1 MARTSVC
8 DLTRTPIYEGEKP
21 QTTVCARVMDT
32 LIKDLRYGMRGLVK
46 QPGFT
51 AVAVLSIALG
61 IGVNITIFSFVNA
74 ALFRPLPFSEP
85 DRLARVWD
93 GNSVSYPD
101 YIAYRDGTTA
111 FSGLTAYAQRPMSL
125 TVNGQSNRV
134 WSEFVSG
141 NYFDVLKANPA
152 LGRPF
157 LEEEDRLGA
166 NPVVVISNS
175 LWRGSFNSDPSVIG
189 KSLSLNQRPYAIIG
203 VMPEKFVGATV
214 ISVPDLWVPL
224 AMEPVANPGS
234 RTLTSPDEGWLMML
248 GRLRPDANIGAAQV
262 EVETIAARL
271 HHARRERNS
280 GPESPGGRTV
290 AVLAARGLMV
300 PPQGRTPALMVV
312 GVLMAVVGLVLL
324 VACANVANMLLARA
338 VKRRKEI
345 AVRLS
350 LGAGRWRITRQM
362 LTESLLLSIIGGGVG
377 LLVALWGTTLLAVLL
392 PQSFSVNAITPDL
405 TPDVRVFAYALVL
418 SLATGV
424 IFGLLP
430 ALQSSKPDL
439 VTALKD
445 ETIRLGVTR
454 RLTPRNLLVVT
465 QIAVSVL
472 LLVMAGLFIR
482 NLRNTQHAEPGFST
496 DAGLMASFDLGL
508 AGYNDAQGKLFQR
521 QLLERLRASA
531 QVRSASYAETVPLGD
546 GGSTSPLY
554 VEGEATPDRF
564 DESSLVQHTT
574 VATDYFKTLG
584 IPLVRGR
591 DFNDSDTASST
602 PVVIV
607 NETLAQRLA
616 PDGNAIGKRFRMDSQ
631 GAYLEVVGVARDI
644 KYHQLAEASLF
655 FGYRPMSQ
663 RYRAVLTLHV
673 RTAGDPSSVI
683 SQVRSDVKAL
693 DPDLPLTDVK
703 TMQEHMRLPLA
714 PAKLFASLSSAFAV
728 LALLLA
734 AIGLYGVMAYVV
746 GSRTR
751 EIGIRMALGAQIGGV
766 RKLII
771 GQGMRLALTG
781 IALGLIVAFAATR
794 VLTSLLYGVS
804 ATDPITFI
812 GVAVLLAGVA
822 LFACY
827 IPAQRATKVD
837 PLDALRYE

>member
-1 MARTSVC
+1 
-8 DLTRTPIYEGEKP
+8 
-21 QTTVCARVMDT
+21 MDT

-93 GNSVSYPD
+93 GNAVSYPD
-101 YIAYRDGTTA
+101 YVAYRDGTTA
-111 FSGLTAYAQRPMSL
+111 FSGLAAYAQRPMSL

-152 LGRPF
+152 LGRSF
-157 LEEEDRLGA
+157 LGEEDRLGA

-175 LWRGSFNSDPSVIG
+175 LWRGSFNSDPSVVG
-189 KSLSLNQRPYAIIG
+189 KSLSLNQRPYTVIG

-214 ISVPDLWVPL
+214 IAIPDLWIPL

-248 GRLRPDANIGAAQV
+248 GRLRPDANIDGAQV

-271 HHARRERNS
+271 HQARRERKS
-280 GPESPGGRTV
+280 GPESSSGRTV
-290 AVLAARGLMV
+290 AVLVARGLMV

-312 GVLMAVVGLVLL
+312 GVLMAVVSLVLL

-362 LTESLLLSIIGGGVG
+362 LTESLLLSIIGGGAG
-377 LLVALWGTTLLAVLL
+377 LLVALWGTTLLVALL
-392 PQSFSVNAITPDL
+392 PPSFSGNAIPPDL
-405 TPDVRVFAYALVL
+405 TPDVRVFTYTLLL

-445 ETIRLGVTR
+445 ETIRMGVTR
-454 RLTPRNLLVVT
+454 RRLTLRNLLVVT
-465 QIAVSVL
+465 QVAVSML

-508 AGYNDAQGKLFQR
+508 AGYNVAQGKVFQQ

-531 QVRSASYAETVPLGD
+531 QVRSASYAETVPLGE
-546 GGSTSPLY
+546 GGNTSPLY
-554 VEGEATPDRF
+554 VEGEATPDQF

-616 PDGNAIGKRFRMDSQ
+616 PDGNAIGKRLRMDSR
-631 GAYLEVVGVARDI
+631 GDYLEVVGVARDI
-644 KYHQLAEASLF
+644 KYHQLAEAPLF
-655 FGYRPMSQ
+655 FGYRPLSQ

-673 RTAGDPSSVI
+673 HTAGDPGSVI
-683 SQVRSDVKAL
+683 SQVRSEVKAL

-781 IALGLIVAFAATR
+781 IALGLIAAFAATR

>member
-1 MARTSVC
+1 MAQTSVC
-8 DLTRTPIYEGEKP
+8 DVTRTPTSEGENHRLKSVP
-21 QTTVCARVMDT
+21 RVMDT

-61 IGVNITIFSFVNA
+61 IGVNVTIFSFVNA

-93 GNSVSYPD
+93 SNAVSYPD

-111 FSGLTAYAQRPMSL
+111 FSGLAAYAQRPLSL
-125 TVNGQSNRV
+125 TVNGQSSRV

-157 LEEEDRLGA
+157 LGEEDRLGA
-166 NPVVVISNS
+166 NSVVVISNS

-189 KSLSLNQRPYAIIG
+189 KSLSLNQRPYTVVG

-214 ISVPDLWVPL
+214 ISVPDLWLPL

-234 RTLTSPDEGWLMML
+234 RTLTSPADGWLMML

-262 EVETIAARL
+262 EVKTIAARL
-271 HHARRERNS
+271 LHARRERNS

-290 AVLAARGLMV
+290 AVVEARGLMI

-312 GVLMAVVGLVLL
+312 GVLMAVVSLVLL

-362 LTESLLLSIIGGGVG
+362 LTESLLLSIIGGGAG
-377 LLVALWGTTLLAVLL
+377 LFVALWGTTLLAALL
-392 PQSFSVNAITPDL
+392 PQSFSGNAITPDV
-405 TPDVRVFAYALVL
+405 TPDMRVFAYTLLL

-445 ETIRLGVTR
+445 ETIGLGVTR
-454 RLTPRNLLVVT
+454 RRLTLRNLLVVT

-472 LLVMAGLFIR
+472 LLVMAGLFSS
-482 NLRNTQHAEPGFST
+482 NLGTTPVAGRGLSSRARLLPSFGLVVSPSTHAR
-496 DAGLMASFDLGL
+496 
-508 AGYNDAQGKLFQR
+508 GKVFQQ

-531 QVRSASYAETVPLGD
+531 QVRSASYAETVPLSE

-554 VEGEATPDRF
+554 VEGEATRIVSTQLLWYRTPQVLRSISRPWAF
-564 DESSLVQHTT
+564 LWCV
-574 VATDYFKTLG
+574 VVTLT
-584 IPLVRGR
+584 I
-591 DFNDSDTASST
+591 
-602 PVVIV
+602 
-607 NETLAQRLA
+607 
-616 PDGNAIGKRFRMDSQ
+616 AIRR
-631 GAYLEVVGVARDI
+631 
-644 KYHQLAEASLF
+644 
-655 FGYRPMSQ
+655 
-663 RYRAVLTLHV
+663 RA
-673 RTAGDPSSVI
+673 
-683 SQVRSDVKAL
+683 
-693 DPDLPLTDVK
+693 LP
-703 TMQEHMRLPLA
+703 
-714 PAKLFASLSSAFAV
+714 
-728 LALLLA
+728 
-734 AIGLYGVMAYVV
+734 
-746 GSRTR
+746 
-751 EIGIRMALGAQIGGV
+751 
-766 RKLII
+766 
-771 GQGMRLALTG
+771 
-781 IALGLIVAFAATR
+781 
-794 VLTSLLYGVS
+794 
-804 ATDPITFI
+804 
-812 GVAVLLAGVA
+812 
-822 LFACY
+822 
-827 IPAQRATKVD
+827 
-837 PLDALRYE
+837 